1 MELSLANVWRKLV
14 DTDMNTKFAYGFAA
28 KLLRPL
34 IQAESTAA
42 KVAPKLR
49 PMGPRAVPPL
59 PQPPPSLP
67 RGPIGKPP
75 PLPASPGAAAA
86 PTASAAQAVA
96 KPSLLTR
103 ASNASRVINP
113 LLGATA
119 LGGAVLSATQTARGM
134 WDHASGYATGSM
146 EGASNALAQ
155 AGDYLRKM
163 PFLQRVALM
172 MAPDTMLNS
181 KQVHRMLT
189 EQLLHSPD
197 WKTRWFGPMVAGR
210 AIEGMQTL
218 RNGGNLNVLPGMPS
232 YLDDTARMYDAQ
244 LNAKLRHYLTQLG
257 YQDGQPLTGAAV
269 TTGPNGS

>member
-1 MELSLANVWRKLV
+1 
-14 DTDMNTKFAYGFAA
+14 
-28 KLLRPL
+28 
-34 IQAESTAA
+34 
-42 KVAPKLR
+42 
-49 PMGPRAVPPL
+49 
-59 PQPPPSLP
+59 
-67 RGPIGKPP
+67 
-75 PLPASPGAAAA
+75 
-86 PTASAAQAVA
+86 
-96 KPSLLTR
+96 
-103 ASNASRVINP
+103 
-113 LLGATA
+113 
-119 LGGAVLSATQTARGM
+119 M

-172 MAPDTMLNS
+172 MAPDTTLNS

-218 RNGGNLNVLPGMPS
+218 RNGGKLSVLPGMPS

-257 YQDGQPLTGAAV
+257 YQDGQPLTGAAA